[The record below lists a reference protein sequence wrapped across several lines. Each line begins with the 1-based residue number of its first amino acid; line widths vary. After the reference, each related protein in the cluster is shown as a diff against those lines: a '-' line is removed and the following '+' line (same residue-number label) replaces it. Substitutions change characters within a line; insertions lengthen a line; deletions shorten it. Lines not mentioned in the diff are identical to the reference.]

1 MRVVVRAVVV
11 AFCPK
16 VWSAT
21 TPATPG
27 RDRRLPR
34 ARILRRRPEF
44 LAIRR
49 EGGTESGIPLKLNWR
64 CFPRATRRMAVVVPK
79 ACGNAVMRNRIKRWV
94 RETWRHLQADL
105 LPGLD
110 SVWIARPS
118 AARAG
123 YAAIQKEMI
132 RLYQRAGLCP
142 APKKS

>member
-1 MRVVVRAVVV
+1 
-11 AFCPK
+11 

-94 RETWRHLQADL
+94 RETWRHLQTDL

-123 YAAIQKEMI
+123 YDAIQKEMI

>member
-1 MRVVVRAVVV
+1 MRVVVRVVVV
-11 AFCPK
+11 AFYPK
-16 VWSAT
+16 VWSDT

-49 EGGTESGIPLKLNWR
+49 EGGIESGIPLKLNWR
-64 CFPRATRRMAVVVPK
+64 CFPRTARRMAVVVPK

-105 LPGLD
+105 APGLD
-110 SVWIARPS
+110 SVWIARPP

-123 YAAIQKEMI
+123 YAAIQKEML
-132 RLYQRAGLCP
+132 RLYQRAGLCS
-142 APKKS
+142 ASAKL

>member
-1 MRVVVRAVVV
+1 
-11 AFCPK
+11 

-49 EGGTESGIPLKLNWR
+49 EGGIESGTQLKLNWR
-64 CFPRATRRMAVVVPK
+64 KEPRGDRRMAIVVPK
-79 ACGNAVMRNRIKRWV
+79 VCGNAVVRNRIKRWV
-94 RETWRHLQADL
+94 REGWRNLQSDL
-105 LPGLD
+105 APGLD

-118 AARAG
+118 AGKAG
-123 YAAIQKEMI
+123 SEKLQKEMI
-132 RLYQRAGLCP
+132 RLYQKSGLWVG
-142 APKKS
+142 AL

>member
-1 MRVVVRAVVV
+1 
-11 AFCPK
+11 

-49 EGGTESGIPLKLNWR
+49 EGGTESGTPLKLNWR
-64 CFPRATRRMAVVVPK
+64 CFPRANRRMAVVVPK

-94 RETWRHLQADL
+94 RETWRNLQADL

-123 YAAIQKEMI
+123 YGAIQKEMI

>member
-1 MRVVVRAVVV
+1 MRVVGRAVVV

-49 EGGTESGIPLKLNWR
+49 EGGTQSGTQLKLNWR
-64 CFPRATRRMAVVVPK
+64 KEPRKSRRMAIVVPK
-79 ACGNAVMRNRIKRWV
+79 ACGNAVVRNRIKRWV
-94 RETWRHLQADL
+94 REGWRNLQADL
-105 LPGLD
+105 APGSD

-118 AARAG
+118 AGKVGSEVLRL
-123 YAAIQKEMI
+123 EMI
-132 RLYQRAGLCP
+132 RLYQRAGLWM
-142 APKKS
+142 ASA

>member
-1 MRVVVRAVVV
+1 MRVVVRVVVV

-49 EGGTESGIPLKLNWR
+49 EGGTQSGTQLKLNWR
-64 CFPRATRRMAVVVPK
+64 KEPRKSRRMAIVVPK
-79 ACGNAVMRNRIKRWV
+79 ACGNAVVRNRIKRWV
-94 RETWRHLQADL
+94 REGWRNLQAEL
-105 LPGLD
+105 APGSD

-118 AARAG
+118 AGKAG
-123 YAAIQKEMI
+123 SEILRLEMI
-132 RLYQRAGLCP
+132 RLYQRAGLWMEGT
-142 APKKS
+142 

>member
-1 MRVVVRAVVV
+1 
-11 AFCPK
+11 

-49 EGGTESGIPLKLNWR
+49 EGGIESGTQLKLNWR
-64 CFPRATRRMAVVVPK
+64 KGPRGDRRMAIVVPK
-79 ACGNAVMRNRIKRWV
+79 V
-94 RETWRHLQADL
+94 REGWRNLQSDL
-105 LPGLD
+105 APGLD

-118 AARAG
+118 AGKAG
-123 YAAIQKEMI
+123 SEKLQKEMI
-132 RLYQRAGLCP
+132 RLYQKSGLWVG
-142 APKKS
+142 AL

>member
-1 MRVVVRAVVV
+1 MRVVVV

-49 EGGTESGIPLKLNWR
+49 EGGTQSGTQLKLNWR
-64 CFPRATRRMAVVVPK
+64 KEPRKSRRMAIVVPK
-79 ACGNAVMRNRIKRWV
+79 ACGNAVVRNRIKRWV
-94 RETWRHLQADL
+94 REGWRNLQADL
-105 LPGLD
+105 APGSD

-118 AARAG
+118 AGKAG
-123 YAAIQKEMI
+123 SEILRLEMI
-132 RLYQRAGLCP
+132 RLYQRAGLWLGG
-142 APKKS
+142 A

>member
-1 MRVVVRAVVV
+1 VRVVVV

-49 EGGTESGIPLKLNWR
+49 QGGTQSGTQLKLNWR
-64 CFPRATRRMAVVVPK
+64 KEPRKSRRMAIVVPK
-79 ACGNAVMRNRIKRWV
+79 ACGNAVVRNRIKRWV
-94 RETWRHLQADL
+94 REGWRNLQADL
-105 LPGLD
+105 APGSD

-118 AARAG
+118 AGKAG
-123 YAAIQKEMI
+123 SEILRLEMI
-132 RLYQRAGLCP
+132 RLYQRAGLWMG
-142 APKKS
+142 AA

>member
-1 MRVVVRAVVV
+1 MRVVVV

-49 EGGTESGIPLKLNWR
+49 EGGTQSGTQLKLNWR
-64 CFPRATRRMAVVVPK
+64 KEPRKSRRMAIVVPK
-79 ACGNAVMRNRIKRWV
+79 ACGNAVVRNRIKRWV
-94 RETWRHLQADL
+94 REGWRNLQAEL
-105 LPGLD
+105 APGSD

-118 AARAG
+118 AGKAG
-123 YAAIQKEMI
+123 SEILRLEMI
-132 RLYQRAGLCP
+132 RLYQRAGLWMD
-142 APKKS
+142 AA

>member
-1 MRVVVRAVVV
+1 MRVVVV
-11 AFCPK
+11 AFYPK

-49 EGGTESGIPLKLNWR
+49 EGGTQSGTQLKLNWR
-64 CFPRATRRMAVVVPK
+64 KEARKSRRMAIVVPK
-79 ACGNAVMRNRIKRWV
+79 ACGNAVVRNRIKRWV
-94 RETWRHLQADL
+94 REGWRNLQAEL
-105 LPGLD
+105 APGSD

-118 AARAG
+118 AGKAG
-123 YAAIQKEMI
+123 SEILRLEMI
-132 RLYQRAGLCP
+132 RLYQRAGLWMD
-142 APKKS
+142 AA

>member
-1 MRVVVRAVVV
+1 MRVVVV
-11 AFCPK
+11 AFYPK

-49 EGGTESGIPLKLNWR
+49 EGGTQSGTQLKLNWR
-64 CFPRATRRMAVVVPK
+64 KEPRKSRRMAIVVPK
-79 ACGNAVMRNRIKRWV
+79 ACGNAVVRNRIKRWV
-94 RETWRHLQADL
+94 REGWRNLQAEL
-105 LPGLD
+105 APGSD

-118 AARAG
+118 AGKAG
-123 YAAIQKEMI
+123 SEIMRLEMI
-132 RLYQRAGLCP
+132 RLYQRAGLWMDV
-142 APKKS
+142 A

>member
-1 MRVVVRAVVV
+1 MRVVVRVVVV
-11 AFCPK
+11 AFYPK

-49 EGGTESGIPLKLNWR
+49 EGGTQSGTQLKLNWR
-64 CFPRATRRMAVVVPK
+64 KEPRKSRRMAIVVPK
-79 ACGNAVMRNRIKRWV
+79 ACGNAVVRNRIKRWV
-94 RETWRHLQADL
+94 REGWRNLQAEL
-105 LPGLD
+105 APGSD

-118 AARAG
+118 AGKAG
-123 YAAIQKEMI
+123 SEILRLEMI
-132 RLYQRAGLCP
+132 RLYQRAGLWMD
-142 APKKS
+142 AA

>member
-1 MRVVVRAVVV
+1 VRVVVV
-11 AFCPK
+11 AFYPK

-49 EGGTESGIPLKLNWR
+49 EGGTQSGTQLKLNWR
-64 CFPRATRRMAVVVPK
+64 KEPRKSRRMAIVVPK
-79 ACGNAVMRNRIKRWV
+79 ACGNAVVRNRIKRWV
-94 RETWRHLQADL
+94 REGWRNLQAEL
-105 LPGLD
+105 APGSD

-118 AARAG
+118 AGKAG
-123 YAAIQKEMI
+123 SEILRLEMI
-132 RLYQRAGLCP
+132 RLYQRAGLWMDV
-142 APKKS
+142 A

>member
-49 EGGTESGIPLKLNWR
+49 EGGTQSGTQLKLNWR
-64 CFPRATRRMAVVVPK
+64 KEPRKSRRMAIVVPK
-79 ACGNAVMRNRIKRWV
+79 ACGNAVVRNRIKRWV
-94 RETWRHLQADL
+94 REGWRNLQAEL
-105 LPGLD
+105 APGSD

-118 AARAG
+118 AGKAG
-123 YAAIQKEMI
+123 SEILRLEMI
-132 RLYQRAGLCP
+132 RLYQRAGLWMD
-142 APKKS
+142 AA

>member
-1 MRVVVRAVVV
+1 MRVVVV
-11 AFCPK
+11 AFYPK

-49 EGGTESGIPLKLNWR
+49 EGGTQSGTQLKLNWR
-64 CFPRATRRMAVVVPK
+64 KEPRKSRRMAIVVPK
-79 ACGNAVMRNRIKRWV
+79 ACGNAVVRNRIKRWV
-94 RETWRHLQADL
+94 REGWRNLQADL
-105 LPGLD
+105 APGSD

-118 AARAG
+118 AGKAG
-123 YAAIQKEMI
+123 SEILRLEMI
-132 RLYQRAGLCP
+132 RLYQRAGLWMD
-142 APKKS
+142 AA

>member
-1 MRVVVRAVVV
+1 MRVVVRVVVV

-64 CFPRATRRMAVVVPK
+64 CFPRTARRMAVVVPK
-79 ACGNAVMRNRIKRWV
+79 ACGNAFMRNRIKRWV

-105 LPGLD
+105 APGLD
-110 SVWIARPS
+110 SVWIARPP

-123 YAAIQKEMI
+123 YAAIQKEML

-142 APKKS
+142 ASAKL

>member
-1 MRVVVRAVVV
+1 MRVVVV
-11 AFCPK
+11 AFYPK

-49 EGGTESGIPLKLNWR
+49 EGGTQSGTQLKLNWR
-64 CFPRATRRMAVVVPK
+64 KEPRKSSRMAIVVPK
-79 ACGNAVMRNRIKRWV
+79 ACGNAVVRNRIKRWV
-94 RETWRHLQADL
+94 REGWRNLQAEL
-105 LPGLD
+105 APGSD

-118 AARAG
+118 AGKAG
-123 YAAIQKEMI
+123 SEILRLEMI
-132 RLYQRAGLCP
+132 RLYQRAGLWMD
-142 APKKS
+142 AA

>member
-1 MRVVVRAVVV
+1 MRVVVV
-11 AFCPK
+11 AFYPK

-49 EGGTESGIPLKLNWR
+49 EGGSQSGTQLKLNWR
-64 CFPRATRRMAVVVPK
+64 KEPRKIRRMAIVVPK
-79 ACGNAVMRNRIKRWV
+79 ACGNAVVRNRIKRWV
-94 RETWRHLQADL
+94 REGWRNLQAEL
-105 LPGLD
+105 APGSD

-118 AARAG
+118 AGKAG
-123 YAAIQKEMI
+123 SEILRLEMI
-132 RLYQRAGLCP
+132 RLYQRAGLWMD
-142 APKKS
+142 AA

>member
-1 MRVVVRAVVV
+1 MRVVVV
-11 AFCPK
+11 AFYPK

-49 EGGTESGIPLKLNWR
+49 EGGTQSGTQLKLNWR
-64 CFPRATRRMAVVVPK
+64 KEPRKIRRMAIVVPK
-79 ACGNAVMRNRIKRWV
+79 ACGNAVVRNRIKRWV
-94 RETWRHLQADL
+94 REGWRNLQAEL
-105 LPGLD
+105 APGSD

-118 AARAG
+118 AGKAG
-123 YAAIQKEMI
+123 SEILRLEMI
-132 RLYQRAGLCP
+132 RLYQRAGLWMDV
-142 APKKS
+142 A

>member
-1 MRVVVRAVVV
+1 MRVVVRVVVV

-49 EGGTESGIPLKLNWR
+49 EGGTQSGTQLKLNWR
-64 CFPRATRRMAVVVPK
+64 KEPRKSRRMAIVVPK
-79 ACGNAVMRNRIKRWV
+79 ACGNAVVRNRIKRWV
-94 RETWRHLQADL
+94 REGWRNLQADL
-105 LPGLD
+105 APGSD

-118 AARAG
+118 AGKAG
-123 YAAIQKEMI
+123 SEILRLEMI
-132 RLYQRAGLCP
+132 RLYQRAGLWME
-142 APKKS
+142 AA

>member
-1 MRVVVRAVVV
+1 M
-11 AFCPK
+11 
-16 VWSAT
+16 WSAT

-64 CFPRATRRMAVVVPK
+64 CFPCATRRMAVVVPK

-94 RETWRHLQADL
+94 RETWRNLQADL
-105 LPGLD
+105 TPGLD

-123 YAAIQKEMI
+123 YGAIQKEMI

>member
-1 MRVVVRAVVV
+1 MRVVVV

-49 EGGTESGIPLKLNWR
+49 EGGTQSGTQLKLNWR
-64 CFPRATRRMAVVVPK
+64 KEPRKSRRMAIVVPK
-79 ACGNAVMRNRIKRWV
+79 ACGNAVVRNRIKRWV
-94 RETWRHLQADL
+94 REGWRNLQADL
-105 LPGLD
+105 APGSD

-118 AARAG
+118 AGKAG
-123 YAAIQKEMI
+123 SEILRLEMI
-132 RLYQRAGLCP
+132 RLYQRAGLWLG
-142 APKKS
+142 AA

>member
-1 MRVVVRAVVV
+1 VRVVVV

-49 EGGTESGIPLKLNWR
+49 EGGTQSGTQLKLNWR
-64 CFPRATRRMAVVVPK
+64 KEPRKSRRMAIVVPK
-79 ACGNAVMRNRIKRWV
+79 ACGNAVVRNRIKRWV
-94 RETWRHLQADL
+94 REGWRNLQADL
-105 LPGLD
+105 APGSD

-118 AARAG
+118 AGKAG
-123 YAAIQKEMI
+123 SEILRLEMI
-132 RLYQRAGLCP
+132 RLYQRAGLWMD
-142 APKKS
+142 AA

>member
-1 MRVVVRAVVV
+1 LRVVGRAVVV

-49 EGGTESGIPLKLNWR
+49 EGGIESGTQLKLNWR
-64 CFPRATRRMAVVVPK
+64 KLAREDRRMAIVVPK
-79 ACGNAVMRNRIKRWV
+79 ACGIAVVRNRIKRWV
-94 RETWRHLQADL
+94 REGWRNLQSEVS
-105 LPGLD
+105 PGSD

-118 AARAG
+118 AAKAG
-123 YAAIQKEMI
+123 SEILRKEMI
-132 RLYQRAGLCP
+132 RLYQRAGLWEGER
-142 APKKS
+142 

>member
-1 MRVVVRAVVV
+1 MRVVVV

-49 EGGTESGIPLKLNWR
+49 EGGTQSGTQLKLNWR
-64 CFPRATRRMAVVVPK
+64 KEPRKSRRMAIVVPK
-79 ACGNAVMRNRIKRWV
+79 ACGNAVVRNRIKRWV
-94 RETWRHLQADL
+94 REGWRNLQADL
-105 LPGLD
+105 APGSD

-118 AARAG
+118 AGKAG
-123 YAAIQKEMI
+123 SEILRLEMI
-132 RLYQRAGLCP
+132 RLYQRAGLWMD
-142 APKKS
+142 AA